1 MENAER
7 FIVAFN
13 KIEKHMDSEINENR
27 YIPFH
32 RSVYLLRKKNAVIKR
47 YHNDLLE
54 FSELRNAI
62 VHERTELNYTIAD
75 PHNHIVEAIERIAEE
90 ITAPKL
96 VIPMFQKTLRTI
108 ESDLKL
114 RDVLGIIRETDFSQF
129 PVYRNKKFI
138 GLLTD
143 KGILHWLA
151 HNMSEAIEQV
161 VNVKISKLI
170 EDEKRAQN
178 YLFIPKTMSVYH
190 AEDTFIE
197 QIRNQKRLDA
207 LLITEDGKPDQPL
220 LGMIST
226 NDLIEIP

>member
-1 MENAER
+1 
-7 FIVAFN
+7 
-13 KIEKHMDSEINENR
+13 MDSEINENR

-32 RSVYLLRKKNAVIKR
+32 RSVYLLRKENAVIKR

-178 YLFIPKTMSVYH
+178 YRFIPKTMSVYH

>member
-1 MENAER
+1 MKNAER

-32 RSVYLLRKKNAVIKR
+32 RSVYLLRKENAVIKR

-190 AEDTFIE
+190 AEDIFIE